1 MDQTQIII
9 IAAIIIFFLLKR
21 LGQVSPK
28 KARELKAAG
37 AVIIDVRTTEEFAG
51 GHVAG
56 AVNVPLDQL
65 GEKIESVVPD
75 RQQPVLIYCLSGTRS
90 ALARRILL
98 SKNYCEIHN
107 LGSIYRARSILTGH

>member
-1 MDQTQIII
+1 MDQTQLIII
-9 IAAIIIFFLLKR
+9 VAIIIFFVLKR
-21 LGQVSPK
+21 LGQVNPQ

-37 AVIIDVRTTEEFAG
+37 AIVIDVRTAEEFAG

-56 AVNVPLDQL
+56 AINVPLDQL
-65 GEKIESVVPD
+65 GEKIETVVPD

-98 SKNYCEIHN
+98 SKKYSDIHN
-107 LGSIYRARSILTGH
+107 LGSIYRARSILGGQ